1 MTDTN
6 RVSLYVLEET
16 TWGTTPA
23 AGAFEELRY
32 TGESLVYN
40 VETASS
46 TQIRSD
52 RNVSDVVRTQAS
64 TSGDVQFELSYGSM
78 DTLLEGLMMAD
89 WASDV
94 LKNGTTLKSYSIE
107 KYFEALSKYHTFKGL
122 RVSGMS
128 LELSAGDMVTGSFSF
143 LGKGISTGNS
153 SASTGTATAANTN
166 PVFNA
171 VNNVTTL
178 KEGGSSYSDKVMSLS
193 LTVENNLRANQ
204 AIANLE
210 PTRIGFGQFNVSGS
224 MSVYFNNASV
234 FDKFVN
240 GTDSSIEFVLND
252 GTNSYTFLLPK
263 VEYTAANVTAGGA
276 NSDVMA
282 EVEFVAKYDG
292 TQDCT
297 LKISR

>member
-6 RVSLYVLEET
+6 RVSLYVLEEA

-23 AGAFEELRY
+23 SGAFQELRY

-46 TQIRSD
+46 SQIRSD

-64 TSGDVQFELSYGSM
+64 TSGDVQFELSYGSF
-78 DTLLEGLMMAD
+78 DTLLEGLMMSD

-94 LKNGTTLKSYSIE
+94 LKNGTTLKSYSVE
-107 KYFEALSKYHTFKGL
+107 KNFEGLGKFHTFKGL
-122 RVSGMS
+122 RVSSMS
-128 LELSAGDMVTGSFSF
+128 LDMGAGEMVTGSFAF
-143 LGKGISTGNS
+143 IGKGITTSTS
-153 SASTGTATAANTN
+153 SASTGTPQAANN
-166 PVFNA
+166 NSVFNA
-171 VNNVTTL
+171 VNNVTVL

-193 LTVENNLRANQ
+193 LNVENNLRANQ
-204 AIANLE
+204 AIASLE

-224 MSVYFNNASV
+224 MSVYFQNQGV

-240 GTDSSIEFVLND
+240 GTDSSIEFSLSD
-252 GTNSYTFLLPK
+252 GTNDYTVLIPK

-282 EVEFVAKYDG
+282 EVEFTAKYDSVNN
-292 TQDCT
+292 CT

>member
-6 RVSLYVLEET
+6 RVSLYVLPET

-23 AGAFEELRY
+23 AGTFEELRY

-46 TQIRSD
+46 SQIRSD

-64 TSGDVQFELSYGSM
+64 TSGDVQFELSYGSF
-78 DTLLEGLMMAD
+78 DTLLEGLMMGT
-89 WASDV
+89 WATDV

-107 KYFEALSKYHTFKGL
+107 KYFEGLNKYHTFKGL
-122 RVSGMS
+122 RVSSMS
-128 LELSAGDMVTGSFSF
+128 LDLGAGDMVTGSFAF
-143 LGKGISTGNS
+143 LGKGIATGTS
-153 SASTGTATAANTN
+153 SASTGTATAANSN
-166 PVFNA
+166 SIFNA
-171 VNNVTTL
+171 VDNVTVL
-178 KEGGSSYSDKVMSLS
+178 KEGGSTYSDKVMSLS

-204 AIANLE
+204 SVGSLE
-210 PTRIGFGQFNVSGS
+210 ATRIGFGQFNVSGS
-224 MSVYFNNASV
+224 MSVYFQNQGV

-240 GTDSSIEFVLND
+240 GTDSSIEFTLSD
-252 GTNSYTFLLPK
+252 GTNSYNVLIPK

-282 EVEFVAKYDG
+282 EVEFTAKYDA
-292 TQDCT
+292 TNDCT
-297 LKISR
+297 LKITR